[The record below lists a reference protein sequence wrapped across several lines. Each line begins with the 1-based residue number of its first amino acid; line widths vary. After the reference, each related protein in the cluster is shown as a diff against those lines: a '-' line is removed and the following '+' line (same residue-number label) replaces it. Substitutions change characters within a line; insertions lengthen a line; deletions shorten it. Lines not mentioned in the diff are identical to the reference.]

1 MSDGR
6 RKINGFSCPG
16 ILVAFLISKRFIKA
30 NAWTNKSQSLYN
42 QEIYNSER
50 GVSTWGMMIFP
61 VCFLSKKAN
70 FWHCF
75 IL

>member
-1 MSDGR
+1 MSKDP
-6 RKINGFSCPG
+6 SG
-16 ILVAFLISKRFIKA
+16 IFNIKA
-30 NAWTNKSQSLYN
+30 SAWTNKSQSLYN

-61 VCFLSKKAN
+61 VCFLSKKAK

-75 IL
+75 LLDQTPLWI